1 MNDNNILNIDLDET
15 CTYFIKNLETLSKL
29 TNGDKLNLDNK
40 TNLISIDE
48 PFMFQGLWRYCNNI
62 SRKDAIYLISKLYN
76 DIDLYINSQ
85 YLKEIEFNKKTL
97 SKQQNISIKLSNI
110 ITLLIK
116 NIKESLKGLDSLKI
130 TYESDNEILQELNKL
145 SQKGLHIYETWKKI
159 I

>member
-1 MNDNNILNIDLDET
+1 MNDNTISNIELDET

-110 ITLLIK
+110 IGLLIK

-130 TYESDNEILQELNKL
+130 TYEIDNEILQELNKL

>member
-1 MNDNNILNIDLDET
+1 MNDNNIPNIDLDET

-76 DIDLYINSQ
+76 DIDLYINTQ

-145 SQKGLHIYETWKKI
+145 SQKGLHIYDTWKKI